1 MSNGKF
7 LHSFSV
13 CYPYAGSSKPYNKS
27 MSFKFGQ
34 VNVSSKDFYK
44 RKQFRDLFSL
54 DYDKVIADPIQ
65 CNNGKDK
72 RYFIGYETSNGII
85 PLYIKTPK
93 NVFSNGV
100 RQYSENSVNTMSF
113 DLDAH
118 KDWVEKYKLVR
129 DRAEQQIFQ
138 HLTKDPVNKDRYV
151 NGKLKT
157 WKEKITTNFHG
168 KSVPHEE
175 RCEATAILKIES
187 VYNQGK
193 NSYPQFYLEE
203 CRYIENSTQTCTLLS
218 DSEDEGFAELQSK
231 LL

>member
-1 MSNGKF
+1 
-7 LHSFSV
+7 
-13 CYPYAGSSKPYNKS
+13 

-34 VNVSSKDFYK
+34 VSVSSKDFYK
-44 RKQFRDLFSL
+44 RKQITDLFSL
-54 DYDKVIADPIQ
+54 DYDKVVVSDPIQ

-72 RYFIGYETSNGII
+72 RYVIGYETSNGII

-100 RQYSENSVNTMSF
+100 RQYSDNSAYTMSF

-118 KDWVEKYKLVR
+118 KDWLEKHKLVW

-138 HLTKDPVNKDRYV
+138 RLAKDPVNKDRYV

-157 WKEKITTNFHG
+157 WKEEISTNFHG
-168 KSVPHEE
+168 KSVTHEE
-175 RCEATAILKIES
+175 RCEATAILKVSS
-187 VYNQGK
+187 VYQQGA
-193 NSYPQFYLEE
+193 NYYPQVYIEE
-203 CRYIENSTQTCTLLS
+203 CKYCAREARKYHLLS
-218 DSEDEGFAELQSK
+218 DSEDE

>member
-1 MSNGKF
+1 
-7 LHSFSV
+7 
-13 CYPYAGSSKPYNKS
+13 

-44 RKQFRDLFSL
+44 RKQFTDLFSL
-54 DYDKVIADPIQ
+54 DYDKVVVSDPIQ

-72 RYFIGYETSNGII
+72 RYVIGCETGII

-100 RQYSENSVNTMSF
+100 RQYSENSAYTTSF

-118 KDWVEKYKLVR
+118 KDWVEKYKLVW
-129 DRAEQQIFQ
+129 DRAAQQIFQ
-138 HLTKDPVNKDRYV
+138 RLTKDPVNKDRYV

-193 NSYPQFYLEE
+193 TFIRKP
-203 CRYIENSTQTCTLLS
+203 I
-218 DSEDEGFAELQSK
+218 
-231 LL
+231 

>member
-1 MSNGKF
+1 
-7 LHSFSV
+7 
-13 CYPYAGSSKPYNKS
+13 

-34 VNVSSKDFYK
+34 VSVSSKDFYK
-44 RKQFRDLFSL
+44 RKQFTDLFSL
-54 DYDKVIADPIQ
+54 DYDKVVVSDPIQ

-72 RYFIGYETSNGII
+72 RYIIGYETSNGII

-100 RQYSENSVNTMSF
+100 GQYSKNSTYTMSF

-118 KDWVEKYKLVR
+118 KDWLEKYKLVR

-138 HLTKDPVNKDRYV
+138 RLAKDPVNKDRYV

-157 WKEKITTNFHG
+157 WKEELSTNFHG
-168 KSVPHEE
+168 KSVPHQE
-175 RCEATAILKIES
+175 RCEATAILKVSS
-187 VYNQGK
+187 VYQQGT
-193 NSYPQFYLEE
+193 NYYPQVYIEE
-203 CRYIENSTQTCTLLS
+203 CKYCAREAREYHLLS
-218 DSEDEGFAELQSK
+218 DSEDE